1 MRRLLLITYTF
12 PPLTTGGTPVV
23 LNLSRYLPPAGWQP
37 LVLTASRPRGMPV
50 CGRGQRGLLPAD
62 TVVRRVPEPPL
73 PGSRGRGGRS
83 GGGRASGGGAL
94 RRHLRRFLESWVLV
108 PDRLAAWRWRLVPE
122 GVRLARAGRADA
134 VMSFGPHHSLHLHA
148 LAVAYRIGLPCV
160 CFFGDL
166 WLQDAYVSW
175 PSRAN
180 RRMEAVM
187 EARTVARASG
197 IIATTEGSAEYFR
210 QTYGPLC
217 PPLHVAPNAYDPRRV
232 RPAQSPPPQGG
243 EMLITYTGSFF
254 ANQTPQHFLS
264 GLRLFSE
271 AHPHAGLRVRLVG
284 GMEPAF
290 ADLHVRM
297 GLEDIVDAPG
307 PVDFREVPGLQAES
321 HLLLTMVP
329 PLPGAGL
336 KCSSKL
342 AEYLR
347 VGRPVMAVAPP
358 GDMTGLVER
367 LDAGYTCQP
376 RPADVAECLH
386 RAWSD
391 WREGKMQG
399 PADPDEVERLL
410 DARRVMGRMADF
422 LDGVADGRPGGC
434 GTR

>member
-1 MRRLLLITYTF
+1 M
-12 PPLTTGGTPVV
+12 
-23 LNLSRYLPPAGWQP
+23 A
-37 LVLTASRPRGMPV
+37 V
-50 CGRGQRGLLPAD
+50 CGRGHRGLLPAG
-62 TVVRRVPEPPL
+62 TVVRRVPEPSL
-73 PGSRGRGGRS
+73 PGFRGKGRRP
-83 GGGRASGGGAL
+83 GGGPASGGGAL
-94 RRHLRRFLESWVLV
+94 RRHLRRLLESWVLV

-122 GVRLARAGRADA
+122 GIRLARAGGAEA

-148 LAVAYRIGLPCV
+148 LAVASRTGLPCV

-166 WLQDAYVSW
+166 WLEDAYVSW
-175 PSRAN
+175 PSRTN

-197 IIATTEGSAEYFR
+197 IIATTGGSAEYFR
-210 QTYGPLC
+210 RTYGTLC
-217 PPLHVAPNAYDPRRV
+217 PPLHVAPNAYDPGRV
-232 RPAQSPPPQGG
+232 RPAASPPPRG
-243 EMLITYTGSFF
+243 EEMVITYTGSFF
-254 ANQTPQHFLS
+254 ANQTPQHFLR
-264 GLRLFSE
+264 GLRMFLDRSPG
-271 AHPHAGLRVRLVG
+271 ARLRVRLVG

-290 ADLHVRM
+290 ADLPDRL
-297 GLEDIVDAPG
+297 GLEDTVEVRG

-321 HLLLTMVP
+321 NLLLTMVP

-358 GDMTGLVER
+358 GDMTGLVES

-376 RPADVAECLH
+376 RPAEVAECLH

-399 PADPDEVERLL
+399 PADPGAVERLL

>member
-37 LVLTASRPRGMPV
+37 LVLTASRPRGMAV
-50 CGRGQRGLLPAD
+50 CGRGHRGLVPGG
-62 TVVRRVPEPPL
+62 TVVRRVPEPAL
-73 PGSRGRGGRS
+73 PGSRRKGGRS
-83 GGGRASGGGAL
+83 GSGPAFGGAGL
-94 RRHLRRFLESWVLV
+94 RKRLRRFLESWVLV

-122 GVRLARAGRADA
+122 GIRLARAGGAEA

-148 LAVAYRIGLPCV
+148 LAVASRTGLPCV

-166 WLQDAYVSW
+166 WLEDSNVSW

-180 RRMEAVM
+180 RSMEAVM
-187 EARTVARASG
+187 EARTVSRASG
-197 IIATTEGSAEYFR
+197 IITTTEGSAEYFLR
-210 QTYGPLC
+210 TYGPLC

-232 RPAQSPPPQGG
+232 RPAASPPPRG
-243 EMLITYTGSFF
+243 EEMVITHTGSFF
-254 ANQTPQHFLS
+254 ANQTPEHFLR
-264 GLRLFSE
+264 GLRMFLDRSPG
-271 AHPHAGLRVRLVG
+271 ARLRVRLVG

-290 ADLHVRM
+290 AGMPERL
-297 GLEDIVDAPG
+297 GLEDTVEVAG
-307 PVDFREVPGLQAES
+307 PVDFREVPGLQADS
-321 HLLLTMVP
+321 HLLLAMVP

-336 KCSSKL
+336 KCCSKL

-358 GDMTGLVER
+358 GDMTGLVKR

-376 RPADVAECLH
+376 RPAEVAECLH

-391 WREGKMQG
+391 WREGSMQG
-399 PADPDEVERLL
+399 PADPGEVERLL